1 MADPKGFT
9 HIQVTPE
16 PEEDTV
22 IRAGVGAQGAP
33 SASEGSS
40 AHPQTQAQQIP
51 PARPQTQPQ
60 PAPAPMPAPAPQQVA
75 QPQQQPSQQAVQ
87 QRRATP
93 SAAPAPARKKDEYHE
108 TTLEDIESAKMST
121 MQKCV
126 IVGAIVL
133 LIIGAVYY
141 FTLMG

>member
-33 SASEGSS
+33 SVPEGSS
-40 AHPQTQAQQIP
+40 AHPQTQPQQIP

-93 SAAPAPARKKDEYHE
+93 SAASAPARKKDEYHE
-108 TTLEDIESAKMST
+108 TTLEDIESTKMST

>member
-1 MADPKGFT
+1 
-9 HIQVTPE
+9 
-16 PEEDTV
+16 
-22 IRAGVGAQGAP
+22 
-33 SASEGSS
+33 
-40 AHPQTQAQQIP
+40 
-51 PARPQTQPQ
+51 
-60 PAPAPMPAPAPQQVA
+60 MPAPAPQQVA
-75 QPQQQPSQQAVQ
+75 QPQQQAVQ

-93 SAAPAPARKKDEYHE
+93 SAASAPARKKDEYHE
-108 TTLEDIESAKMST
+108 TTLEDIESTKMST